1 MHERQKLMAMLRKY
15 DFVLYELQLYLD
27 THPSCPHAL
36 RKWQEVSALRQKTS
50 SAYIRQF
57 GPIQPRQTDGNA
69 PWGWI
74 EGPWPWEKEAN

>member
-1 MHERQKLMAMLRKY
+1 MTLCC
-15 DFVLYELQLYLD
+15 
-27 THPSCPHAL
+27 TSCSCIWIRTPAVPTPL
-36 RKWQEVSALRQKTS
+36 RKWQEVSALRQKTA